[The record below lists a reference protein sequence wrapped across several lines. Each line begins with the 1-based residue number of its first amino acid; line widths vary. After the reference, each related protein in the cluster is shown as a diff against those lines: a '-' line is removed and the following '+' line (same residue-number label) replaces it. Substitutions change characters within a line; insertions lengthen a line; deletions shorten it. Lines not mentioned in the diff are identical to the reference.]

1 MDRMGVLY
9 RTKDFIEK
17 HLAETHN
24 LQMAQLPLILSKIGG
39 VNDLLT
45 CDGSGTPVEFPAG
58 PGLENE
64 LKPRGFRT
72 QPNGYGWRLNN
83 LTAHPEKG
91 INTDT
96 HVVRKGYLLN
106 HVHSSYID
114 QWDWE
119 KLLFPTSEISTI

>member
-58 PGLENE
+58 PGLEKRIE
-64 LKPRGFRT
+64 T
-72 QPNGYGWRLNN
+72 QGVQDA
-83 LTAHPEKG
+83 T
-91 INTDT
+91 
-96 HVVRKGYLLN
+96 
-106 HVHSSYID
+106 
-114 QWDWE
+114 QWIRMAVKQFDCASGE
-119 KLLFPTSEISTI
+119 RD